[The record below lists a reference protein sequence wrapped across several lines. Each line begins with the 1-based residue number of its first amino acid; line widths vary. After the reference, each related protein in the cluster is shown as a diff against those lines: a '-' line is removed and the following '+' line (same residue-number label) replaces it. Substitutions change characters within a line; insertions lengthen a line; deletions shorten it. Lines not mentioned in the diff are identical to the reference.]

1 MAVVL
6 GVFASASITIMDYLA
21 RFLLE
26 LATIVVSIEIK
37 IHGNKKS

>member
-1 MAVVL
+1 MA
-6 GVFASASITIMDYLA
+6 VFASASITIKDCLA
-21 RFLLE
+21 GFLLE